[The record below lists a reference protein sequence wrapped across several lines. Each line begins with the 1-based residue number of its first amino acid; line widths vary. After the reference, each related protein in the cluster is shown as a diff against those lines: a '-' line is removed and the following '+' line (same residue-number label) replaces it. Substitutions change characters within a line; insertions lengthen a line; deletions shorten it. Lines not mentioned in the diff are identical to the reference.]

1 VFWISLLPTALYKTC
16 TLHECLV
23 YDLWSNSHVLSQ
35 AGMPS
40 LQALSVIGAAGVTS
54 PGMQVLEYAFR
65 VGTSANRCPTHICD
79 CLVITLDRASALTC
93 RRVKQRRSMGNGS
106 RANPAER
113 ISARVQ
119 MRGRYIMNTRDGSHS
134 FQLY

>member
-1 VFWISLLPTALYKTC
+1 M
-16 TLHECLV
+16 
-23 YDLWSNSHVLSQ
+23 LSQ

-40 LQALSVIGAAGVTS
+40 LQALSVIGAAGVTP
-54 PGMQVLEYAFR
+54 PGMQVVDYAFQ
-65 VGTSANRCPTHICD
+65 VGTSANRCPTHVCGICD

-93 RRVKQRRSMGNGS
+93 RRVKQRQSMGNGS